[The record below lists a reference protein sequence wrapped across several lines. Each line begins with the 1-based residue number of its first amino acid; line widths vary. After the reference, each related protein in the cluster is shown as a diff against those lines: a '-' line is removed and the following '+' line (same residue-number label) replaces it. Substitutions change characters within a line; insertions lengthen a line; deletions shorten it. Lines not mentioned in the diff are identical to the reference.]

1 MKASRFLCCCFV
13 LLIFNQAAKAQKK
26 ILKGKLFIIG
36 GGDRPPSLMKSLV
49 KTAALGK
56 EDYAVVLPMSGEEP
70 DTSFFYF
77 KADWDPVSANTVVNF
92 NFTAKT
98 INDKNR
104 LDSLKKAKLIFITG
118 GNQDRFMKVV
128 LNTPVYTAIHDAYQ
142 NGATIAGTSAGAA
155 VMSEHMI
162 TGNELTDTV
171 YRPTFRKLVNSN
183 IQFKT
188 GLGLLNNAIID
199 QHFIVRSRYNRL
211 LSAMAAFPSLAC
223 IGIDEETAIIVQ
235 GNTVKIAGTGQVIVM
250 KNIQKLEVTGSGLI
264 KFRDIDFGIY
274 TGGDEFL
281 IGNKK

>member
-1 MKASRFLCCCFV
+1 MKVYRFLCCCFV

-26 ILKGKLFIIG
+26 IPKGKLFIIG

-92 NFTAKT
+92 NFTPKT

-118 GNQDRFMKVV
+118 GDQDRFMKVV

-171 YRPTFRKLVNSN
+171 YRPTFRKLVNNN

-211 LSAMAAFPSLAC
+211 LSAMAAFPSIAC

-250 KNIQKLEVTGSGLI
+250 KNIIKLEVTGSGLI

>member
-1 MKASRFLCCCFV
+1 MKVCRFLCCCFV
-13 LLIFNQAAKAQKK
+13 LLIFNLTAKAQKK
-26 ILKGKLFIIG
+26 IPKGKLFIIG
-36 GGDRPPSLMKSLV
+36 GGDRSPSLMKSLV
-49 KTAALGK
+49 KTAAPGK

-70 DTSFFYF
+70 DTSFYYF
-77 KADWDPVSANTVVNF
+77 KADWDIVSANTVVNF

-118 GNQDRFMKVV
+118 GDQDRFMKIV
-128 LNTPVYTAIHDAYQ
+128 LNTPVYTAIQEAYQ

-155 VMSEHMI
+155 VMSTHMI

-171 YRPTFRKLVNSN
+171 YRPTFRKLINNN
-183 IQFKT
+183 IEFRT

-211 LSAMAAFPSLAC
+211 LSALAAFPSLVC

-235 GNTVKIAGTGQVIVM
+235 GNTVKVTGTGQVIVM
-250 KNIQKLEVTGSGLI
+250 KNIKKLDVTGSGLI
-264 KFRDIDFGIY
+264 KFKDIDFAIY

-281 IGNKK
+281 IDNKK